1 MAAVPTSGTT
11 NPMAVVPVVEPRTLM
26 LPHRIRAVTPAAAI
40 RVGAAVVVRAAT
52 QAVVILPQRVEV
64 VRAATRA
71 VVTLPQGVEV
81 IRAAAHP
88 VLRRTTVAA
97 AHRISRKV
105 IAERCQL

>member
-11 NPMAVVPVVEPRTLM
+11 NPMAVVPVVEPRTPM

-40 RVGAAVVVRAAT
+40 RLGAVVA
-52 QAVVILPQRVEV
+52 LPQRVEV

-71 VVTLPQGVEV
+71 VVILPQGVEV
-81 IRAAAHP
+81 VRAVAHP